1 MTPARRG
8 LITEADVRSALAEG
22 KRLLETPPGTLITP
36 LAAEFASASG
46 VTITT
51 RKPQTDP
58 PVSARAPLQ
67 EARPAPPGGKPE
79 GNTVAFGSDHGGFQL
94 KQILIAHAR
103 TLGYVTTDLGTS
115 SEEPCDY
122 TDFAHAVARAVSAG
136 EAWRGVVIDA
146 VGIGSSV
153 VANKVPG
160 IRAACCHSEFVA
172 RSSREH
178 NDANVLTLGS
188 RVTGSEVC
196 KEILRIWLESP
207 FAGGRHKGRVDKITE
222 VERRYFK

>member
-8 LITEADVRSALAEG
+8 LVTEADVRAALAGG
-22 KRLLETPPGTLITP
+22 KRVIETPPGSLITP
-36 LAAEFASASG
+36 LAAELASASG
-46 VTITT
+46 VTITS
-51 RKPQTDP
+51 RKPRSDP
-58 PVSARAPLQ
+58 PVSVPAASQ
-67 EARPAPPGGKPE
+67 EPGPASPGGKS
-79 GNTVAFGSDHGGFQL
+79 VAFGSDHGGYQL
-94 KQILIAHAR
+94 KQILITHAES
-103 TLGYVTTDLGTS
+103 LGYIPIDLGTS

-122 TDFAHAVARAVSAG
+122 TDFAHSVARAVSAG
-136 EAWRGVVIDA
+136 EAWRGVIVDA

-196 KEILRIWLESP
+196 KEILRIWLESW
-207 FAGGRHKGRVDKITE
+207 FAGGRHKGRVDKITDIE
-222 VERRYFK
+222 HRYFK